1 MKLRLTPRTR
11 QILRVLLHHSSEWKY
26 GYEISLKTGVKS
38 GTLYPMLKRLADKQ
52 LLETVWKSGEAW
64 PAASPPFP
72 FDARRF
78 RSRP

>member
-52 LLETVWKSGEAW
+52 LLETVWKSGKHG
-64 PAASPPFP
+64 
-72 FDARRF
+72 RRIATF
-78 RSRP
+78 SV